1 MPNLTLVLNNDILSQ
16 RIYGEKLPFKGWQKC
31 ISFFFC
37 EKSAGCC
44 LFIVLTLKCGIFT
57 AFFTNVFGSMNSSL
71 LFLLSLLYGPM
82 HSRQKY
88 FLVTKLHLLVCIK
101 YFTRE
106 NLKYLGYAIT
116 IFSNFSRMFLNPNNF
131 FQFEL

>member
-1 MPNLTLVLNNDILSQ
+1 MILRWTNYSQSIEINIGPSDGGTIIPSRRPLANCLKNGFTKIQADFVSNLTQVLNNDILSQ

-57 AFFTNVFGSMNSSL
+57 AFFTNVFGSMNMKL
-71 LFLLSLLYGPM
+71 LFLL
-82 HSRQKY
+82 
-88 FLVTKLHLLVCIK
+88 LVALWP
-101 YFTRE
+101 
-106 NLKYLGYAIT
+106 YAY
-116 IFSNFSRMFLNPNNF
+116 
-131 FQFEL
+131 